1 MSPKAVQYRANSII
15 YFKGDQSDRIFL
27 LNSGKVNLSYVDIE
41 TGQEVRDL
49 IKMGEFF
56 GVKSALGRYLRE
68 ETAIVLQDSAVMVFS
83 VPEFEQLA
91 AKNTRI
97 ITKML
102 AVFSN
107 QLRRIH
113 RQVQN
118 LMVSDQQVNPESGL
132 YHIGEY
138 YLKNKRYGQAL
149 YALKRYLVYYP
160 TGAYASDVTSKI
172 VQAEEYVSRYGS
184 GPSSAAPPAA
194 APAPSAAGP
203 GRAAAAAASPRP
215 AAAASGASA
224 ATAVAAPAG
233 ESSETAQQF
242 YNAVSLVS
250 QEKYLEAF
258 KAFKKILEGGP
269 DPEYTAKAEFEMAK
283 CLFYLKQYDNCIRGF
298 TAIAQKFPKHPELKD
313 ALFFVGRSYEEKGE
327 KGKAAGLFKKI
338 ISMGPEDDP
347 VVRKVKKA
355 LRAVEGGDKA

>member
-1 MSPKAVQYRANSII
+1 VSPKAVQYRANSII

-27 LNSGKVNLSYVDIE
+27 LNAGKVNLSYIDIE

-56 GVKSALGRYLRE
+56 GVKSALGRYMRE

-83 VPEFEQLA
+83 VPEFEQVA
-91 AKNTRI
+91 SKNTRI

-118 LMVSDQQVNPESGL
+118 LMVSDEQVNPETGL
-132 YHIGEY
+132 YKIGEY
-138 YLKNKRYGQAL
+138 YLKNKRYGQSL
-149 YALKRYLVYYP
+149 YAFKRYLVYYP
-160 TGAYASDVTSKI
+160 TGAYATEVTSKI
-172 VQAEEYVSRYGS
+172 VQAEEYLSRYGS
-184 GPSSAAPPAA
+184 GTPASPPPGPSPSAPAA
-194 APAPSAAGP
+194 AP
-203 GRAAAAAASPRP
+203 RP
-215 AAAASGASA
+215 AATPAAAE
-224 ATAVAAPAG
+224 G
-233 ESSETAQQF
+233 ETSELAQKY

-250 QEKYLEAF
+250 QEKYMEAF
-258 KAFKKILEGGP
+258 KAFKKILDGGP

-283 CLFYLKQYDNCIRGF
+283 CLFYLKQYDSCIKSF

-313 ALFFVGRSYEEKGE
+313 ALFFVARSYEEKGD
-327 KGKAAGLFKKI
+327 KARAGGLFKKI

-355 LRAVEGGDKA
+355 LRALEGEKA

>member
-1 MSPKAVQYRANSII
+1 VSPKAVQYRSNSII

-27 LNSGKVNLSYVDIE
+27 LNSGKISLSYLDIE

-56 GVKSALGRYLRE
+56 GVKSALGRYIRE
-68 ETAIVLQDSAVMVFS
+68 ETAVVLLDATVMVFS

-102 AVFSN
+102 KVFSN

-113 RQVQN
+113 RQVQT
-118 LMVSDQQVNPESGL
+118 LMQSDEQVNPETGL
-132 YHIGEY
+132 YKIGEY

-149 YALKRYLVYYP
+149 YAYKRYLVYYP
-160 TGAYASDVTSKI
+160 SGTYATDVTGKL
-172 VQAEEYVSRYGS
+172 VQAEEFLSRYGS
-184 GPSSAAPPAA
+184 G
-194 APAPSAAGP
+194 AGP
-203 GRAAAAAASPRP
+203 SIPAAAAASRP
-215 AAAASGASA
+215 SASA
-224 ATAVAAPAG
+224 GQDPGAG
-233 ESSETAQQF
+233 GGAESSSDLAQTF

-258 KAFKKILEGGP
+258 KAFKRIIEGGA
-269 DPEYTAKAEFEMAK
+269 DAEYIGKAEFEMAK
-283 CLFYLKQYDNCIRGF
+283 CLFYLKQYDSCIKSF
-298 TAIAQKFPKHPELKD
+298 TAIAQKFPKHPEMKD
-313 ALFFVGRSYEEKGE
+313 ALYFVARSYEEKGE
-327 KGKAAGLFKKI
+327 KVKASGLYKKI
-338 ISMGPEDDP
+338 VTMGTDDDP

-355 LRAVEGGDKA
+355 MRAMEGEKA

>member
-27 LNSGKVNLSYVDIE
+27 LNSGKVSLSSVDIE
-41 TGQEVRDL
+41 TGQEVRDM

-56 GVKSALGRYLRE
+56 GVKSALGRYMRE
-68 ETAIVLQDSAVMVFS
+68 ETAIVMQDSAVMVFS
-83 VPEFEQLA
+83 VPEFEQVA
-91 AKNTRI
+91 SKNTRI

-102 AVFSN
+102 TVFSN

-118 LMVSDQQVNPESGL
+118 LMVSDEQVNPETGL
-132 YHIGEY
+132 YKIGEY
-138 YLKNKRYGQAL
+138 YLKNKRFGQAL
-149 YALKRYLVYYP
+149 YAYKRYLVYYP
-160 TGAYASDVTSKI
+160 TGAYATDVTAKI
-172 VQAEEYVSRYGS
+172 VQSEEFLSRYGS
-184 GPSSAAPPAA
+184 GAPPAPPPGPAPASPGPAPRAAPAPAAA
-194 APAPSAAGP
+194 APA
-203 GRAAAAAASPRP
+203 
-215 AAAASGASA
+215 
-224 ATAVAAPAG
+224 
-233 ESSETAQQF
+233 ENSELAQQY

-258 KAFKKILEGGP
+258 KAFKKILDGGP

-283 CLFYLKQYDNCIRGF
+283 CLFYLKQYDNCIKSF

-313 ALFFVGRSYEEKGE
+313 ALLFVGRSYEEKGD
-327 KGKAAGLFKKI
+327 KARAGGLYKKI

-347 VVRKVKKA
+347 VIRKVKKA
-355 LRAVEGGDKA
+355 LRALEGEKA

>member
-27 LNSGKVNLSYVDIE
+27 LNSGKVSLSYVDIE

-56 GVKSALGRYLRE
+56 GVKSALGRYMRE

-83 VPEFEQLA
+83 VPEFEQVA
-91 AKNTRI
+91 SKNTRI

-102 AVFSN
+102 TVFSN

-118 LMVSDQQVNPESGL
+118 LMVSDEQVNPETGL
-132 YHIGEY
+132 YKIGEY
-138 YLKNKRYGQAL
+138 YLKNKHYGQAL
-149 YALKRYLVYYP
+149 YAFKRYLVYYP
-160 TGAYASDVTSKI
+160 TGAYATEVTSKI
-172 VQAEEYVSRYGS
+172 VQAEEYLSRYGS
-184 GPSSAAPPAA
+184 GTPPSAESGPAPSAPSAPGGPPRAAA
-194 APAPSAAGP
+194 APAPSP
-203 GRAAAAAASPRP
+203 GE
-215 AAAASGASA
+215 
-224 ATAVAAPAG
+224 T
-233 ESSETAQQF
+233 SELAQQY

-258 KAFKKILEGGP
+258 KAFKKILDGGP
-269 DPEYTAKAEFEMAK
+269 DPEYTAKTEFEMAK
-283 CLFYLKQYDNCIRGF
+283 CLFYLKQYDSCIKGF
-298 TAIAQKFPKHPELKD
+298 TALAQKFPKHPELKD
-313 ALFFVGRSYEEKGE
+313 ALFFVGRSYEEKGD
-327 KGKAAGLFKKI
+327 KAKAGGFYKKI
-338 ISMGPEDDP
+338 ISMGSEDDP

-355 LRAVEGGDKA
+355 LRTLESVKA

>member
-27 LNSGKVNLSYVDIE
+27 LNSGKVSLSSVDIE
-41 TGQEVRDL
+41 TGQEVRDM

-56 GVKSALGRYLRE
+56 GVKSALGRYMRE
-68 ETAIVLQDSAVMVFS
+68 ETAIVTQDSAVMVFS
-83 VPEFEQLA
+83 IPEFEQVA
-91 AKNTRI
+91 SKNTRI

-102 AVFSN
+102 TVFSN

-118 LMVSDQQVNPESGL
+118 LMVSDEQVNPETGL
-132 YHIGEY
+132 YKIGEY
-138 YLKNKRYGQAL
+138 YLKNKRFGQAL
-149 YALKRYLVYYP
+149 YAYKRYLVYYP
-160 TGAYASDVTSKI
+160 TGAYATDVTSKL
-172 VQAEEYVSRYGS
+172 VQSEEYLSRYGS
-184 GPSSAAPPAA
+184 GAPPAPPPG
-194 APAPSAAGP
+194 PAPQSP
-203 GRAAAAAASPRP
+203 GP
-215 AAAASGASA
+215 AAR
-224 ATAVAAPAG
+224 AVAAPAPAASG
-233 ESSETAQQF
+233 ENSELGKQF

-258 KAFKKILEGGP
+258 KAFKKILDGGP

-283 CLFYLKQYDNCIRGF
+283 CLFYLKQYDTCIKSF

-313 ALFFVGRSYEEKGE
+313 ALLFVGRSYEEKGD
-327 KGKAAGLFKKI
+327 KARAAGLYKKI

-347 VVRKVKKA
+347 VIRKVKKA
-355 LRAVEGGDKA
+355 LRTLEGEKA